1 MENMAQKRI
10 KNKNKIIIIINIVE
24 KIFKNVYY

>member
-10 KNKNKIIIIINIVE
+10 KNTNKIIINIVE

>member
-10 KNKNKIIIIINIVE
+10 KNKNKIIINIVE